1 MDEYGCDS
9 NMGCNMDANDV
20 GSWSKSTRG
29 AAVLHTWSLIMIR
42 NQSSISLNLSHRYLS
57 MRCRYINDIE

>member
-42 NQSSISLNLSHRYLS
+42 NQSSISLIGI
-57 MRCRYINDIE
+57 CP